1 MIVPKTRLLLWLA
14 WIGVPCAVLYAT
26 VPEVSA
32 PVGLAGMAFV
42 LVAVVDALFSGRD
55 LAGIGVVSPPVV
67 RMQKGAEGS
76 FPLEFRNE
84 SGEARRLR
92 IGVLF
97 AKPVGA
103 IDEELEVA
111 LPAAAHVSRLAL
123 RCCPESRGNVP
134 VNQCVL
140 EVESPLGLW
149 AHRQKLALQTEV
161 RVYPNLMDERK
172 GLSALFLAR
181 GRYGLRVQRQAGKGR
196 DFEKIREYVAG
207 DAVEDIHW
215 KATAK
220 RGRPVTKVFQI
231 ERTQEVYVVI
241 DASRLSLVRGAD
253 GNTALE
259 RFVTSA
265 LVLALATRQQ
275 GDSFGIVAFSDRLLR
290 FVHAHNGRNH
300 FQTCRDLLYTLEP
313 APVAPDFNEIATA
326 IRLRL
331 RKRALL
337 IFLTSLED
345 AGTAEAFMKTVP
357 PLCRQHLLVV
367 NMIRPPSAIPIFS
380 DGAGKISG
388 RLDERTVQ
396 APGSADEIYERL
408 GGHLIWHE
416 LRERQ
421 KQLQREGVALS
432 LFDHERL
439 AVELV
444 SQYLEL
450 KARQI
455 L

>member
-1 MIVPKTRLLLWLA
+1 MILPKTRLLIWLA

-26 VPEVSA
+26 VPGAFA
-32 PVGLAGMAFV
+32 PVGLAAAAFV
-42 LVAVVDALFSGRD
+42 LVALADALFSGRE

-67 RMQKGAEGS
+67 RMQKGGEGS

-92 IGVLF
+92 VGVLF
-97 AKPVGA
+97 PQSLGA
-103 IDEELEVA
+103 IDEELDAA
-111 LPAAAHVSRLAL
+111 LPEAAQVSRLQM
-123 RCCPESRGNVP
+123 RCCPERRGNFA

-149 AHRQKLALQTEV
+149 AHRRKPVLQTEV

-172 GLSALFLAR
+172 RLSALFLAR
-181 GRYGLRVQRQAGKGR
+181 GRYGLRAQRQAGKGR
-196 DFEKIREYVAG
+196 DFEKIREYVVG
-207 DAVEDIHW
+207 DAMEDIHW

-241 DASRLSLVRGAD
+241 DASRLSMVRGAD

-265 LVLALATRQQ
+265 LVMALATRQQ

-290 FVHAHNGRNH
+290 FVHAQNGRNH
-300 FQTCRDLLYTLEP
+300 FQACRDLLYTLEP
-313 APVAPDFNEIATA
+313 TPVAPDFQEIATA

-337 IFLTSLED
+337 VFLTSLAD

-357 PLCRQHLLVV
+357 PLCRQHLMVV
-367 NMIRPPSAIPIFS
+367 NMIRPEAAIPIFS
-380 DGAGKISG
+380 DGVGRVAGPAG
-388 RLDERTVQ
+388 GPA
-396 APGSADEIYERL
+396 APPASTDEIYERL

-416 LRERQ
+416 LREMQ
-421 KQLQREGVALS
+421 KQLQREGVTLS